1 MLGGLNDN
9 SSKGILAVKTAHKQ
23 STTLFICDP
32 HCYRT
37 NKEPTISELCEEG
50 WIRWC
55 KTTELTEKSFY
66 NLCLPL

>member
-1 MLGGLNDN
+1 MRKFIRGFVYK
-9 SSKGILAVKTAHKQ
+9 SKK
-23 STTLFICDP
+23 DP